1 MTTFPAV
8 DPIPLPAPVWLFKI
22 LHVLTMALHFIT
34 VEMLLGGLAA
44 ALILNLASRGRGPAA
59 GARLNAS
66 AALARRLP
74 IVMTYVINLGVP
86 PLLFAQV
93 LYGRALYTS
102 SVLIGIWWIAVI
114 FLLIGCYWHIYRF
127 TAKIEEGRRAWP
139 MALISLGL
147 ALLISR
153 IYSTNM
159 TLMLHPE
166 AWQQLYAASALGAQ
180 LPAVD
185 PALMPRWLFML
196 VGGLAAGG
204 LWMIWLAG
212 QKSIEPEVRAYL
224 SATGGRMA
232 VVTLP
237 VQLFL
242 AYQVLGAQPE
252 SIRQS
257 LTSDIWFRSAAL
269 AWLAGAALL
278 TLVAAWCAAARPTS
292 RLPGLLALVLGL
304 VGMLGMATCRDVLR
318 DVTLLSHG
326 FNVWDRHVA
335 ANWPVISVFLL
346 SFVAGLVCV
355 GWLIAVFLRA
365 KPIVEKPVA

>member
-1 MTTFPAV
+1 MTPFPAI

-22 LHVLTMALHFIT
+22 LHILTLALHFVS

-44 ALILNLASRGRGPAA
+44 ALVLNLASRGGSPAA
-59 GARLNAS
+59 ALRLNAS

-102 SVLIGIWWIAVI
+102 SILIGIWWIAVI

-127 TAKIEEGRRAWP
+127 TAKLQEGRRAWP
-139 MALISLGL
+139 MALISLAL

-166 AWQQLYAASALGAQ
+166 AWQKLYAASAIGAQ

-196 VGGLAAGG
+196 SGGLAAGG

-212 QKSIEPEVRAYL
+212 QKPLEPEVRTYL
-224 SATGGRMA
+224 SAIGGRMA

-237 VQLFL
+237 VQIFL
-242 AYQVLGAQPE
+242 AFQVIGAQPDF
-252 SIRQS
+252 IRQS
-257 LTSDIWFRSAAL
+257 CASDIYFRFAAL
-269 AWLAGAALL
+269 VWLAGAGLL
-278 TLVAAWCAAARPTS
+278 SLLAAWCAAARPTS
-292 RLPGLLALVLGL
+292 RLPGWIALALGL
-304 VGMLGMATCRDVLR
+304 VAMLGMASCRDVLR
-318 DVTLLSHG
+318 DITLLSHG
-326 FNVWDRHVA
+326 YNVWDRTVA
-335 ANWPVISVFLL
+335 ANWPVISFFLIA
-346 SFVAGLVCV
+346 FVAGLVCMA
-355 GWLIAVFLRA
+355 WLISVSLRA
-365 KPIVEKPVA
+365 KPIAERPV